1 MMLGSF
7 LRGIRK
13 PWPRIPIST
22 RGPRSSKTFQVYATR
37 KARKRSKAARRHFGY
52 LSFNGIRSLVTLI
65 GRIYR
70 RSTNIF
76 QDVYEWAG
84 KLRTVEI
91 AKPGSPFFAF
101 ERYLV
106 PSLDKLAAQI
116 KAQDQLRGL
125 TVDEFAVRAGH
136 YLGELNAVHPFR
148 EGNGRAQQE
157 FIRELGLE
165 AGHTIEWQNVS
176 RELMY
181 AASKVSFERADP
193 SGLAAVISIAIVS
206 SDRERAAFIRQAIGA
221 MREAKTTMLPSA
233 IGEQETRVGSIVR
246 GKIVAVDDR
255 HVAIATGPRSFAVLE
270 RVKLTEA
277 VTVGDHV
284 TARIGAREIVIEQR
298 AQRQSRERSR

>member
-1 MMLGSF
+1 M
-7 LRGIRK
+7 
-13 PWPRIPIST
+13 
-22 RGPRSSKTFQVYATR
+22 RSGDAAAS
-37 KARKRSKAARRHFGY
+37 AARTP
-52 LSFNGIRSLVTLI
+52 SASRSLPYTRELAAYEARVTA
-65 GRIYR
+65 GRLVELDVRPIVGNFDR
-70 RSTNIF
+70 AHLQAIHKHIF
-76 QDVYEWAG
+76 QDVYDWAG
-84 KLRTVEI
+84 KLLTVEI

-106 PSLDKLAAQI
+106 PSLDKLTADL
-116 KAQDQLRGL
+116 KAQDELRGL
-125 TVDEFAVRAGH
+125 TAEEFATRAGH
-136 YLGELNAVHPFR
+136 FLGEVNAVHPFR
-148 EGNGRAQQE
+148 EGNGRTQQE

-165 AGHTIEWQNVS
+165 AGHTIEWKNVS
-176 RELMY
+176 REQMY

-255 HVAIATGPRSFAVLE
+255 HAAIATGPRSFAVLE

-284 TARIGAREIVIEQR
+284 TARIGAQEIVIEQR

>member
-1 MMLGSF
+1 MAEDPYLYPGTSV
-7 LRGIRK
+7 LKNIPGIRDAEGQK
-13 PWPRIPIST
+13 AFEGRATAFRILEL
-22 RGPRSSKTFQVYATR
+22 Q
-37 KARKRSKAARRHFGY
+37 RHSIVGNFDRAH
-52 LSFNGIRSLVTLI
+52 LQAIHKH
-65 GRIYR
+65 
-70 RSTNIF
+70 IF